1 MEKHRPFLKWAGN
14 KYQILEH
21 IMALLPSGHRPIE
34 PFVGSGAVFS
44 TLITSHASWLA
55 DSDEDLINLYLAL
68 QREG

>member
-1 MEKHRPFLKWAGN
+1 
-14 KYQILEH
+14 
-21 IMALLPSGHRPIE
+21 MALLPSGHRPIE